1 MKDFM
6 ALILDLIKKYRELKL
21 PGRRKFY
28 LNSFIFAYPVY
39 ILFAA
44 LWMIP
49 LSGVVV
55 ALDLDP
61 DSADSENLAVFM
73 TLFPP
78 LVFSFLIFWS
88 RLKQIINKEKQE
100 LKLQKDA
107 IEAAKQKA
115 LKEKE
120 NLLKIKELLNELGL
134 KDKQSFENCKRNWRN
149 EYLKIINKIKEE
161 QVELKILGERH
172 PAVINML
179 KTRGVDDLNQDLV
192 FAELKIKLQI

>member
-1 MKDFM
+1 MKDFI

-39 ILFAA
+39 TLCTT

-49 LSGVVV
+49 LLVV
-55 ALDLDP
+55 AVVLDLDP
-61 DSADSENLAVFM
+61 NDASSENLLLFITA
-73 TLFPP
+73 FPP
-78 LVFSFLIFWS
+78 LLFSFLFFWWK
-88 RLKQIINKEKQE
+88 LNKIINKEKQE

-120 NLLKIKELLNELGL
+120 SLLKIKELLNELAFE
-134 KDKQSFENCKRNWRN
+134 DKTSFENCKRNWKN
-149 EYLKIINKIKEE
+149 EYSKIINKIEQE
-161 QVELKILGERH
+161 QVELKNLGERH

-179 KTRGVDDLNQDLV
+179 NTRGVDDLNKDLV
-192 FAELKIKLQI
+192 FVKLKTKLQI

>member
-1 MKDFM
+1 MKDFI

-39 ILFAA
+39 TLCTT

-49 LSGVVV
+49 LLVV
-55 ALDLDP
+55 AVVLDLDP
-61 DSADSENLAVFM
+61 NDASSENLLLFITA
-73 TLFPP
+73 FPP
-78 LVFSFLIFWS
+78 LLFSFLFFWWK
-88 RLKQIINKEKQE
+88 LNKIINKEKQE

-120 NLLKIKELLNELGL
+120 SLIKIKELLNELAFE
-134 KDKQSFENCKRNWRN
+134 DKTSFENCKRNWKN
-149 EYLKIINKIKEE
+149 EYLKILNKIEQE
-161 QVELKILGERH
+161 QVELKNLGERH

-179 KTRGVDDLNQDLV
+179 NTRGVDDLNQDLV
-192 FAELKIKLQI
+192 FAELKTKLQI

>member
-39 ILFAA
+39 ILCAA
-44 LWMIP
+44 LWMLPYGGI
-49 LSGVVV
+49 LAALGTDTDATSEEV
-55 ALDLDP
+55 AIF
-61 DSADSENLAVFM
+61 FM
-73 TLFPP
+73 LFPP

-134 KDKQSFENCKRNWRN
+134 EDKKSFENCRRNWKN
-149 EYLKIINKIKEE
+149 EYSKIINKITEE

-192 FAELKIKLQI
+192 FAELKTKLQI